1 VTSSSAPSTNDQQQ
15 LAAAHAALT
24 QGKLDT
30 ALTLVETLLQRLPT
44 WAPAVHLAGLIAK
57 AVGDLSR
64 AEDLMRRSLEL
75 PGTAPRARAEYANN
89 LGNLLRGAG
98 YPASAAAA
106 YELAIELAA
115 LPQAAIGLARALL
128 ELERPEEALQI
139 IATHTGASTPLLA
152 VLIRS
157 EALAQL
163 GERQAALNALGAVSE
178 VEKTRSSFWVALGS
192 RLAALGRF
200 EEAETALMPL
210 LSTPDAAAAI
220 LALGELRVM
229 SRDWVNALEI
239 LRKGI
244 QQFPHS
250 IELHSRYAGLA
261 WMMGDHRHF
270 ADPMRKALAERP
282 TNSGLRLALVTAL
295 GNAGFHD
302 EAEQILRAGQLLRP
316 NDPHFL
322 SLLSLRCAETDR
334 LDEAAQWIETAFSIA
349 PEFELVREHAAIVAL
364 CQQQP
369 DVALTHTEW
378 LTSRR
383 PLGQF
388 AWALHTTAL
397 RTAARN
403 EWRRVADPD
412 AVCHTRILTP
422 PAGYVSIEAFNAKLA
437 DRLRARHNL
446 AAHPL
451 VNSVRQGT
459 QVEIL
464 PEAEADPIIREFF
477 EMIRAPIASVIA
489 SMPEDSTHPLHSRKA
504 EDFQFSGCWTV
515 RLRGGSGKHVSH
527 IHPRGWLSSAYYVE
541 VPETIAPDPNR
552 GGWLRFG
559 DPPYPIKD
567 LAPSGWVQ
575 PKSGTLALFPSYQ
588 WHGVEPFAGK
598 SERITIAF
606 DIVPRKSG
614 R

>member
-1 VTSSSAPSTNDQQQ
+1 MTTNSLPSTNDQQQ

-24 QGKLDT
+24 QGKLET
-30 ALTLVETLLQRLPT
+30 ALTVVEGLLQKLPA

-89 LGNLLRGAG
+89 LGNLLRSAG

-106 YELAIELAA
+106 YQLAIELAA
-115 LPQAAIGLARALL
+115 LPQAQVGLARALL
-128 ELERPEEALQI
+128 ELERPEEALQVI
-139 IATHTGASTPLLA
+139 SNHAGSSSQLLA

-210 LSTPDAAAAI
+210 LSTPDAAAAM

-239 LRKGI
+239 LKKGI
-244 QQFPHS
+244 QQFPNS

-261 WMMGDHRHF
+261 WMLGDHRHF
-270 ADPMRKALAERP
+270 ADPMRKVLAERP
-282 TNSGLRLALVTAL
+282 ANSGLRLALVTAL
-295 GNAGFHD
+295 GNAGLHD

-322 SLLSLRCAETDR
+322 ALLSLRCVETSR
-334 LDEAAQWIETAFSIA
+334 LDEASQWIDTALSIA

-364 CQQQP
+364 CRAQA
-369 DVALTHTEW
+369 DVALAHTEW

-397 RTAARN
+397 RIADRS
-403 EWRRVADPD
+403 EWQRFADPN
-412 AVCHTRILTP
+412 AVCYTRTLTP
-422 PAGYVSIEAFNAKLA
+422 PAGYPSIEAFNAKLA
-437 DRLRARHNL
+437 DRLRQRHNL
-446 AAHPL
+446 SAHPL

-464 PEAEADPIIREFF
+464 PEAETDPVIRAFFDIIQAPIRE
-477 EMIRAPIASVIA
+477 VIA
-489 SMPEDSTHPLHSRKA
+489 SMPTDPTHPLHARKA
-504 EDFQFSGCWTV
+504 EDFRLSGCWTV
-515 RLRGGSGKHVSH
+515 RLRGGSGQHVSH

-541 VPETIAPDPNR
+541 VPETIAPDPKR

-588 WHGVEPFAGK
+588 WHGVEPFEGK
-598 SERITIAF
+598 SERMTIAF
-606 DIVPRKSG
+606 DIVPR
-614 R
+614 RA